1 MLWGTT
7 GTAQT
12 FATLSMSSYW
22 IGTARLVV
30 SAIFFALCI
39 AVFDRQS
46 LAKERLARIPWTLI
60 LIAAISMCVYNL
72 AFFAGVRSAGVA
84 VGTALALGSGPVWA
98 GLVQALW
105 LRRMPSMVW
114 WFAISVAIAGLIL
127 ASSDSLTTTSDAA
140 TTGLILCLI
149 SGLSYAMFA
158 LVTKQAVAM
167 APASMVTAMT
177 FTIAALLAL
186 PAAVLLA
193 GIPVFNIGD
202 LPVMLWLG
210 VIATGVAYLLFSLG
224 VQHVSSATSVA
235 LTLAEPITAV
245 VLAIII
251 VGEQPSNKGLFG
263 MVIVFI
269 GLVLIVRAE
278 LTEAIKNKSS
288 VTATS

>member
-39 AVFDRQS
+39 AVFDRQA
-46 LAKERLARIPWTLI
+46 LAKERLARMPWKLI

-98 GLVQALW
+98 GLLQALW

-177 FTIAALLAL
+177 
-186 PAAVLLA
+186 AAVLLA

-235 LTLAEPITAV
+235 LALAEPITAV

>member
-1 MLWGTT
+1 MPCNGYNVQSKPLYGIGLIVCSAMLWGTT

-186 PAAVLLA
+186 PAAVLL
-193 GIPVFNIGD
+193 GCSVPTLLIG
-202 LPVMLWLG
+202 
-210 VIATGVAYLLFSLG
+210 
-224 VQHVSSATSVA
+224 SATRLQCHKCCSDSGG
-235 LTLAEPITAV
+235 TNHGGGT
-245 VLAIII
+245 
-251 VGEQPSNKGLFG
+251 GHNHCG
-263 MVIVFI
+263 
-269 GLVLIVRAE
+269 RAAQQQR
-278 LTEAIKNKSS
+278 TVWHGDRFYRSCS
-288 VTATS
+288 YRTSRVN